1 MQTQSHLLNEVKI
14 MVLTFAYVCHDKCNY
29 TCKCDVNMVAVYNS
43 VALLSYACIDSAMFQ
58 LTKTI

>member
-14 MVLTFAYVCHDKCNY
+14 MVLTFAYVCHDKCN